1 MMTPAQFDAW
11 LTHMGLSERRAAEVL
26 GVAPSTIGQ
35 WRRVSTPPLLGLAC
49 AALAAGLKPWVPPAH
64 AFARRWGGVEDG
76 TGVGGEHFGQL
87 ISGQAEAVFFE
98 QVELGD

>member
-11 LTHMGLSERRAAEVL
+11 LTHMGLSERRAAELL

-49 AALAAGLKPWVPPAH
+49 AALAAGLRPWVPRRTPSH
-64 AFARRWGGVEDG
+64 AGGAGVEG
-76 TGVGGEHFGQL
+76 
-87 ISGQAEAVFFE
+87 AA
-98 QVELGD
+98 QVTALLAGCVR

>member
-49 AALAAGLKPWVPPAH
+49 AALAAGLKPWVPRRTPSH
-64 AFARRWGGVEDG
+64 EPNSWITSFASPVRYRW
-76 TGVGGEHFGQL
+76 
-87 ISGQAEAVFFE
+87 S
-98 QVELGD
+98 

>member
-1 MMTPAQFDAW
+1 MVIETDRHRRQAMMTPAQFDAW

-64 AFARRWGGVEDG
+64 AFGAGVRMVPASEVS
-76 TGVGGEHFGQL
+76 T
-87 ISGQAEAVFFE
+87 SAS
-98 QVELGD
+98 

>member
-49 AALAAGLKPWVPPAH
+49 AALAERLV
-64 AFARRWGGVEDG
+64 RDG
-76 TGVGGEHFGQL
+76 WESQL
-87 ISGQAEAVFFE
+87 ETALRACTAP
-98 QVELGD
+98 